1 MCISPNS
8 IKVTTRLSNISRV
21 VSVPCGH
28 CYECVRKYKLDWEIR
43 LTAESAASAHTFFG
57 MLTYNDMF
65 YHYDVDRNEIAYYI
79 KRLRYNLDKYYPGAT
94 LKYFVVSELGELKD
108 RLHYHVL
115 YFVSSEFTDT
125 HREFEELCK
134 MSWVCKVPLSE
145 HDIAFRRHCFKSW
158 CKNVKP
164 KRTDSVYLDYRNWS
178 RRRYDDCSLG
188 FATCQMLKGGTAIGS
203 IHYACKYIQKQYN
216 KKFSSHLG
224 YRVWL
229 DHMVKSGKFVYQWD
243 CKEPYA
249 FSAICVP
256 KVLDC
261 PTFPVRGKLYPV
273 PKSWLLNS
281 IGKYMTSY
289 FRQKLARK
297 YMDQEKII
305 DEDRIVRFWFDEP
318 ERLHNLEI
326 KEKDRFE
333 NRKFL
338 NSWLHSMP
346 LNYDFDNESWLMSTT
361 QKRSLN
367 SLVEADMTWSTETLL
382 PLEWDTKP
390 PF

>member
-43 LTAESAASAHTFFG
+43 LTAESAVSAHTFFG

-65 YHYDVDRNEIAYYI
+65 YHSDVDRNEIAYYI
-79 KRLRYNLDKYYPGAT
+79 KRLRYNLDKFYPGAT

-134 MSWVCKVPLSE
+134 MSWVCKVPLSQS
-145 HDIAFRRHCFKSW
+145 DIVFRRNTFKNW
-158 CKNVKP
+158 CK
-164 KRTDSVYLDYRNWS
+164 RTKAERTSSDYISYRNWS
-178 RRRYDDCSLG
+178 RRKYDDCSLG

-216 KKFSSHLG
+216 SKFSSHLG
-224 YRVWL
+224 YRAWL
-229 DHMVKSGKFVYQWD
+229 DHMVKSGKFVYHWNY
-243 CKEPYA
+243 EGSHA
-249 FSAICVP
+249 FPAICVP
-256 KVLDC
+256 KVHEC
-261 PTFPVRGKLYPV
+261 PTFPIRGKHYPV

-289 FRQKLARK
+289 YRQKLALK
-297 YMDQEKII
+297 YMFKDKII
-305 DEDRIVRFWFDEP
+305 NEDRIVRFWFDEP
-318 ERLHNLEI
+318 ERLQNLEI
-326 KEKDRFE
+326 KERERFE
-333 NRKFL
+333 NRRSL
-338 NSWLHSMP
+338 NSWLYCMP
-346 LNYDFDNESWLMSTT
+346 PNYDFSNESCQMSMT
-361 QKRSLN
+361 QKQSLN
-367 SLVEADMTWSTETLL
+367 CLVEADLTLSSETHL
-382 PLEWDTKP
+382 PLKWD
-390 PF
+390 

>member
-65 YHYDVDRNEIAYYI
+65 YHSDVDRNEIAYYI
-79 KRLRYNLDKYYPGAT
+79 KRLRYNLDKFYPGAT

-134 MSWVCKVPLSE
+134 MSWVCKVPLCES
-145 HDIAFRRHCFKSW
+145 DIAFRRNTFKIW
-158 CKNVKP
+158 CKRTKA
-164 KRTDSVYLDYRNWS
+164 KRTSADYISYRNWS
-178 RRRYDDCSLG
+178 RRKYDDCSLG
-188 FATCQMLKGGTAIGS
+188 FATCQMLKNGTAIGS

-216 KKFSSHLG
+216 SKFSSHLG

-229 DHMVKSGKFVYQWD
+229 DHMVESGKFVYQWNY
-243 CKEPYA
+243 EGNHVFP
-249 FSAICVP
+249 AICVP
-256 KVLDC
+256 RVQDC
-261 PTFPVRGKLYPV
+261 PTFPIRGKHYPV

-297 YMDQEKII
+297 YINKEKII
-305 DEDRIVRFWFDEP
+305 NEDRIVRFWFDEP
-318 ERLHNLEI
+318 ERLLNLQI
-326 KEKDRFE
+326 KEKERLE
-333 NRKFL
+333 NRKSL

-346 LNYDFDNESWLMSTT
+346 PNYDFYNESCQMSMT
-361 QKRSLN
+361 QKQSSN
-367 SLVEADMTWSTETLL
+367 CLVEADLTLSTETHL
-382 PLEWDTKP
+382 PLRWD
-390 PF
+390 

>member
-8 IKVTTRLSNISRV
+8 IKVASRLSNISRF

-65 YHYDVDRNEIAYYI
+65 YHNDVDRNEIAYYI
-79 KRLRYNLDKYYPGAT
+79 KRLRYNLDKFYPGAT
-94 LKYFVVSELGELKD
+94 LKYFIVSELGELKD

-115 YFVSSEFTDT
+115 YFVSPEFTDT

-134 MSWVCKVPLSE
+134 MSWVYKVPLSE
-145 HDIAFRRHCFKSW
+145 SDIVFRRNTFKMW
-158 CKNVKP
+158 CKRTKP
-164 KRTDSVYLDYRNWS
+164 DMNSASFIDFRNWS
-178 RRRYDDCSLG
+178 RRKYDDCSLG
-188 FATCQMLKGGTAIGS
+188 FATCQMLKGGTAVGS

-216 KKFSSHLG
+216 RKFSSHLG

-229 DHMVKSGKFVYQWD
+229 DHMVESGKFVYQWNYD
-243 CKEPYA
+243 GNHSFP
-249 FSAICVP
+249 AICVP
-256 KVLDC
+256 KVHEH

-281 IGKYMTSY
+281 IGKYMTSF
-289 FRQKLARK
+289 FRQNLARK
-297 YMDQEKII
+297 YMDQEKNI

-318 ERLHNLEI
+318 ERLRNLQI
-326 KEKDRFE
+326 KESERLQ
-333 NRKFL
+333 NRKSL
-338 NSWLHSMP
+338 NSWLLSMP
-346 LNYDFDNESWLMSTT
+346 PNYDFYNESCQMSMT
-361 QKRSLN
+361 QKQSFS
-367 SLVEADMTWSTETLL
+367 SLVGADSTFPIETPL
-382 PLEWDTKP
+382 PLRWD
-390 PF
+390 